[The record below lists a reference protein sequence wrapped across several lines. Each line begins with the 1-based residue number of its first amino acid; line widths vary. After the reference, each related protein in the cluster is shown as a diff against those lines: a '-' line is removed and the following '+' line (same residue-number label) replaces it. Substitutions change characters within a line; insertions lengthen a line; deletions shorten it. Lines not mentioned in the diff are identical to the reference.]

1 MLKVSGSVHRALKD
15 YHTVHFKS
23 LFGLID
29 LRVPCLFGCACE
41 GQHNHS
47 QTVRID
53 GLINCWVSPE
63 LEFIQSQLPA
73 TIPYARAAEL
83 LELLLPVA
91 AGNAPSRRVR
101 TVACGTV
108 VG

>member
-23 LFGLID
+23 LFGLIH

-53 GLINCWVSPE
+53 GLINWVSSK

-73 TIPYARAAEL
+73 TIPYAHAAEL

-101 TVACGTV
+101 TVAGGTV